1 MFFEK
6 LRRRFSKFTSSI
18 LDARFFFSENID
30 FVEYSHVIEIISLNF
45 EFRRESNNEFS
56 QFKTTTTNF
65 FNFDENI

>member
-6 LRRRFSKFTSSI
+6 FRRRFSKFTLSI
-18 LDARFFFSENID
+18 LDARFLFNENVD
-30 FVEYSHVIEIISLNF
+30 FVEYSHVIGIISLSF

-56 QFKTTTTNF
+56 QFETTTTNF